1 MTSTP
6 RRLTAVRAR
15 SLGSLTAGTLRLHE
29 SIDSAWQHLC
39 DGLKALADKGT
50 DDQVTLNE
58 NALTQRLL
66 TELEQVSWDRPYFF
80 QKEFMEDDSTGNS
93 RRTDVAVQARQG
105 ACVVVDGIGFSNGKR
120 FLALEAKRLPAPR
133 NDREREYLIG
143 EHGGIERFKKGDH
156 GRELKTVGIIGYI
169 QRHAFDYWR
178 DRINGWIDQLIPT
191 SLPELPWDL
200 QDRLDME
207 ENSPQLARLQS
218 RTLRV
223 SDNKRITVR
232 HLWVQ
237 MATGAAQSS
246 SPSRQHHRRTS
257 AR

>member
-1 MTSTP
+1 MISTP

-15 SLGSLTAGTLRLHE
+15 SLGSLTAGTLRFHE

-39 DGLKALADKGT
+39 DGLKALADRGT
-50 DDQVTLNE
+50 TDQLTLSE

-80 QKEFMEDDSTGNS
+80 QKEFMEDDSIGNS
-93 RRTDVAVQARQG
+93 RRTDVAVQARKG

-169 QRHAFDYWR
+169 QRHSFDYWQEK
-178 DRINGWIDQLIPT
+178 INDWIDQLIPI
-191 SLPELPWDL
+191 SLPELPWDS
-200 QDRLDME
+200 QDRLNME
-207 ENSPQLARLQS
+207 ESSARVARLQS

-223 SDNKRITVR
+223 SDNKRLNVR

-237 MATGAAQSS
+237 MATEAAQSAR
-246 SPSRQHHRRTS
+246 PSRQRHRRTS